1 MLDLDVLATSWVNS
15 LAGAWKPLDYA
26 FVAVTTAGVPL
37 IVLVV
42 ALQWWPR
49 ANRSSERHVAIAC
62 GLSFLVGL
70 ALNQLILLFAHRLRP
85 YDAGVTHL
93 LIAPSS
99 DPSFPSDHSTA
110 VFSIAFAYLLHKR
123 WLRAVAFIV
132 AGSLVVFSRVYVGT
146 HYVGDILGG
155 MLTAFIAAS
164 IIWMAY
170 PQGTRID
177 RWVTSIL

>member
-1 MLDLDVLATSWVNS
+1 LGLDILATSWVNS
-15 LAGAWKPLDYA
+15 LAGAWKPLDVA

-37 IVLVV
+37 VVLAV

-49 ANRSSERHVAIAC
+49 ADRSSERHVAIAC

-70 ALNQLILLFAHRLRP
+70 ALNQLILLFADRLRP

-93 LIAPSS
+93 LIAPSL

-123 WLRAVAFIV
+123 WLRAVVFIV
-132 AGSLVVFSRVYVGT
+132 AGSFVVFSRVYVGT

-164 IIWMAY
+164 IVRTAY
-170 PQGTRID
+170 PQGTTID